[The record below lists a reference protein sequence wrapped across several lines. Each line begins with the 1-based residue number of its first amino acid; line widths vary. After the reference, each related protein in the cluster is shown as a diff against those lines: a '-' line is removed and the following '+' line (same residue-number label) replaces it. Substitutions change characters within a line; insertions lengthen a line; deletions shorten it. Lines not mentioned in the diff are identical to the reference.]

1 MSVKRKAPASRAKP
15 VTPVKRE
22 KIVDGQDAGEELSDF
37 NPVNDELEESATY
50 LLVYKSSVTGKMVLD
65 EGTQIVL
72 SKYMFAAKVETMI
85 LKNEVSTMKEQKSTV
100 VSSSPYEVICE
111 DPDLMKHFVGLTASQ
126 FEVLF
131 SFLNDVFPPSQ
142 LFHNFPGLSRI
153 LSLERR
159 RLR

>member
-1 MSVKRKAPASRAKP
+1 MKRKAPASRAKP

>member
-1 MSVKRKAPASRAKP
+1 VKRKAPASRAKP

-65 EGTQIVL
+65 EGTQIVF

-85 LKNEVSTMKEQKSTV
+85 LKNEVSTMKEQKSKF

-126 FEVLF
+126 FEVFF